1 MDVEEISM
9 REPDPGQ
16 LIWAF
21 PMPTNQRLRLAYQE
35 LFVAANGTDRERA
48 AIGDPAQL
56 PRPWDPASVTD
67 PALRAAVWSW
77 LDDVVTWF
85 NHEYVWDLSAGFI
98 PPCWPQHP
106 HLVHEIGV
114 LADQRRRAGVALT
127 SDNLEDWHRYA
138 VPGFQAR
145 MKERL
150 RNGCNDQH
158 QPWPARSRYS
168 RHVLDRCQG
177 ERTEGF
183 SRDCTKA

>member
-1 MDVEEISM
+1 M
-9 REPDPGQ
+9 REPDPDQ
-16 LIWAF
+16 LVWAF
-21 PMPTNQRLRLAYQE
+21 PMPTNQRLRLAFQE

-56 PRPWDPASVTD
+56 PRPWDPSTVTD
-67 PALRAAVWSW
+67 PSLRAAVWAW

-98 PPCWPQHP
+98 PSCWPQHP

-138 VPGFQAR
+138 VPGFLAR

-150 RNGCNDQH
+150 RNGCTDQH
-158 QPWPARSRYS
+158 QAWPARSRYARFIAKS
-168 RHVLDRCQG
+168 AGLV
-177 ERTEGF
+177 EGF
-183 SRDCTKA
+183 SRDLQVGEDYLG